1 MVASPI
7 SAGVEGTQSATGVNT
22 AIPNTSRWS
31 SLINPQSSSSTTT
44 AWHTVTLDG
53 RALSTPL
60 GLPLTL
66 PSLPL
71 ALAIASKWDAQ
82 KIYLQLAQMK
92 LMTLYCTAI
101 QVARDPTAHQLD
113 VMQYLGNDTSWSCI
127 VDNQRCGRDCSP
139 PSQQIYLTTAKS

>member
-7 SAGVEGTQSATGVNT
+7 SAGVEGTQSATGVNIT
-22 AIPNTSRWS
+22 IPNTSRWS
-31 SLINPQSSSSTTT
+31 SLLNPQSSSSTTT
-44 AWHTVTLDG
+44 SWHTVTLNG
-53 RALSTPL
+53 RVLRTLL

-66 PSLPL
+66 PSL
-71 ALAIASKWDAQ
+71 ALTVASEWEAQ
-82 KIYLQLAQMK
+82 NISLQRAHMP
-92 LMTLYCTAI
+92 LMTLSCTAI
-101 QVARDPTAHQLD
+101 DQVANDPTAHQLD